1 MSQPQRSRAV
11 TSGERVVFGEKD
23 GKGTKLLFGDPEKD
37 ERGIRALPELLAE
50 GWTVKQSV
58 FSGQGVYFILSKG

>member
-1 MSQPQRSRAV
+1 
-11 TSGERVVFGEKD
+11 VVFGEKD